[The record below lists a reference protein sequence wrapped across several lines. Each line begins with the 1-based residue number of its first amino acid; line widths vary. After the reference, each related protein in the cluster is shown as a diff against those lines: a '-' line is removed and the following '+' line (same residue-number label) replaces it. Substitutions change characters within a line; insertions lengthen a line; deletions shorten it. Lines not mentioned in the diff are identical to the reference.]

1 MTTLNTFHSKL
12 EDIYTNDALNKV
24 LRKCQ
29 EDYRAVCMY
38 APHSDNTEHKLY
50 YDVDLDEEVPV
61 LRTTDLTGVNTYDKK
76 NADNKYVDHYT
87 TGNIYTYLVTNASS
101 YPSLGVFKQDLID
114 LSYALASNDFSDT
127 HPDKVKQYRQMKRKR
142 KELDNKMRE
151 LYENEYTDNQMMY
164 DNSVYVNLAWTV
176 LATSVLYYLF
186 VKL

>member
-1 MTTLNTFHSKL
+1 MTTLNSFHSEL
-12 EDIYTNDALNKV
+12 EKIYTNDALNKV

-29 EDYRAVCMY
+29 EEDRDVCMY
-38 APHSDNTEHKLY
+38 APINDNPNGKLY
-50 YDVDLDEEVPV
+50 YDVAGSEEVPV
-61 LRTTDLTGVNTYDKK
+61 LRITDFGTPGVNTYNIEEID
-76 NADNKYVDHYT
+76 YYT
-87 TGNIYTYLVTNASS
+87 TGNIYTYLVTNTSS
-101 YPSLGVFKQDLID
+101 YTNLDDFTQDLTD

-127 HPDKVKQYRQMKRKR
+127 HPSKVRDYREMKRTR
-142 KELDNKMRE
+142 RGLDRKMRE

>member
-12 EDIYTNDALNKV
+12 NQIYTNDALNKV
-24 LRKCQ
+24 LRRCQ
-29 EDYRAVCMY
+29 EEDRDVCMY
-38 APHSDNTEHKLY
+38 APTRDNTEHKLY
-50 YDVDLDEEVPV
+50 YDIGLVNEVPV
-61 LRTTDLTGVNTYDKK
+61 LRTTDMVGSGGSGVNTYDI
-76 NADNKYVDHYT
+76 NNIDYYT
-87 TGNIYTYLVTNASS
+87 TGNIYTYLVSKAGAGYNLDDFT
-101 YPSLGVFKQDLID
+101 QDLTD

-127 HPDKVKQYRQMKRKR
+127 HPDKVNQYRVMKRKR

-151 LYENEYTDNQMMY
+151 LYENEYTDNQLMY